1 MHRRSVV
8 PGQQLRPSI
17 YTSAEGCIS
26 VPRTLTLPRGGDGPR
41 SSNLELM
48 NVRSHYPTAMSWAI
62 PGQSPWRTTRR
73 YAANSRYFRL
83 DLVTRQLRAL
93 ELAFLSVTFRLWNC
107 AALERMGDDVYRG
120 VWGFAMRMLSW
131 FLTLYEITLRFWTFY
146 GNVWDFWHFIKSSK
160 IFYILRN
167 MYNGWWGVYW
177 VVWGLI
183 MNFMQSSVIFGILWN
198 LPRFLTSYGTSC
210 EFSDILWNFK
220 ILGIL
225 YIYNSWW

>member
-48 NVRSHYPTAMSWAI
+48 NVRSHHPTAMSWAI

-107 AALERMGDDVYRG
+107 AALERMDDDVYDE
-120 VWGFAMRMLSW
+120 VFEVSQWGSFRDFAHFMEP
-131 FLTLYEITLRFWTFY
+131 F
-146 GNVWDFWHFIKSSK
+146 WDF
-160 IFYILRN
+160 
-167 MYNGWWGVYW
+167 GC
-177 VVWGLI
+177 
-183 MNFMQSSVIFGILWN
+183 FME
-198 LPRFLTSYGTSC
+198 T
-210 EFSDILWNFK
+210 SDIFD
-220 ILGIL
+220 ILLNLARLFVFYVICVTVDGVFIEL
-225 YIYNSWW
+225 FGVR